1 MLEIERV
8 FSARAA
14 LTAEPSLQLETLL
27 GAAESS
33 QPSEADTGV
42 QEQIATQGH
51 TVGKATL

>member
-1 MLEIERV
+1 MLEIELV

-14 LTAEPSLQLETLL
+14 LTTEPSLQLETLL

-42 QEQIATQGH
+42 WEQIATQGH
-51 TVGKATL
+51 MVRKATL

>member
-1 MLEIERV
+1 MCFLREQY
-8 FSARAA
+8 AT
-14 LTAEPSLQLETLL
+14 LTAEPSLQLATLL

-42 QEQIATQGH
+42 WEQIATQGH

>member
-27 GAAESS
+27 GAAEPS

-42 QEQIATQGH
+42 REQITTQGH